1 MMIHYNNYILGI
13 FFSSKIHPSS
23 NSSVTISIIFFQV
36 ISYCCWNKSL
46 HTHLKATQMY
56 NQKVKNPKYVLLT
69 KVNAEAGMVPSGPK
83 RGNNLFPYL
92 FQLLE
97 VICILLLVAIF
108 SIFKISNG
116 WLSLFSRG
124 IF

>member
-1 MMIHYNNYILGI
+1 MYCLLIA
-13 FFSSKIHPSS
+13 
-23 NSSVTISIIFFQV
+23 SVTN
-36 ISYCCWNKSL
+36 W
-46 HTHLKATQMY
+46 LKATQMY

-69 KVNAEAGMVPSGPK
+69 KVKAEAGMVPSGPK

-97 VICILLLVAIF
+97 VTCILLLVAIF